1 MEEKIKFTISKKT
14 YNTII
19 QDCENFDFLKNEKE
33 INRNLF
39 YNTLI
44 KNYYEQFNQIEIKLK
59 EELLKQID
67 KYKIPDPDQFI
78 DNILSTIIKKPV
90 LKEEDS
96 VIINLKPT
104 KLSEQAIYFIHENLL
119 KNTSISSYYR
129 KLFESYTNLLQSD
142 RERILYQDIYHELV
156 ESITNNTRVTILL
169 KDGKKIKDT
178 SIFIVEASKEK
189 LFNYVLMFS
198 DESPLTLRL
207 AKIKTV
213 IPSLKERII
222 PKNIQKILEKQVT
235 LGIQYPIYSLKES
248 QVLVKLTVNGQK
260 LFKKLSTFR
269 PTPIKIENDI
279 YYFNCSHSQI
289 IYYFKFFGPQA
300 LILSPK
306 KLANHFLKFYHQSD
320 QKYQIIM
327 ADWQD
332 DGTLS
337 LLEY

>member
-14 YNTII
+14 YNTIL
-19 QDCENFDFLKNEKE
+19 QDCESFRFLKNENE

-67 KYKIPDPDQFI
+67 KYKIPDPDEFI
-78 DNILSTIIKKPV
+78 DNILSTITKKPV

-96 VIINLKPT
+96 ITINLKAT
-104 KLSEQAIYFIHENLL
+104 KLSEQAINFIHENLL
-119 KNTSISSYYR
+119 KNTSISNYYR

-142 RERILYQDIYHELV
+142 RERILYQDIYNELV
-156 ESITNNTRVTILL
+156 ESITNNARVTLL
-169 KDGKKIKDT
+169 MKDGTKIKDA
-178 SIFIVEASKEK
+178 SIFIVDASKEK
-189 LFNYVLMFS
+189 LFNYVLLVS
-198 DESPLTLRL
+198 DDTPQTHRL

-222 PKNIQKILEKQVT
+222 PKNIQKLFEKQVT
-235 LGIQYPIYSLKES
+235 LGIPFPIYSLKES
-248 QVLVKLTVNGQK
+248 QVLVKLTEDGQK
-260 LFKKLSTFR
+260 LFRKLNISR
-269 PTPIKIENDI
+269 PTPVKIEKDI

-289 IYYFKFFGPQA
+289 IYYFKFFGPDA
-300 LILSPK
+300 MILSPK
-306 KLANHFLKFYHQSD
+306 KLANHFHKFYHQSD
-320 QKYQIIM
+320 EKYKIIM

-332 DGTLS
+332 DGVLS